1 MGNHREASSGCYTAM
16 ALLPMSDAGKQL
28 AEREHYRLRR
38 DAQALAQWNGEMLP
52 VDPLNDIVLSDDDW
66 LELAGFAFAH
76 RPLLTSLGCLLR
88 LLQTSELASDA
99 QLCTTLKLSGRKMLL
114 VRQREEAAQ
123 ALFALNEVRTE
134 RLRDRITQWQ
144 FFH

>member
-1 MGNHREASSGCYTAM
+1 
-16 ALLPMSDAGKQL
+16 
-28 AEREHYRLRR
+28 
-38 DAQALAQWNGEMLP
+38 
-52 VDPLNDIVLSDDDW
+52 
-66 LELAGFAFAH
+66 
-76 RPLLTSLGCLLR
+76 
-88 LLQTSELASDA
+88 A

-123 ALFALNEVRTE
+123 ALCALNDVRTE